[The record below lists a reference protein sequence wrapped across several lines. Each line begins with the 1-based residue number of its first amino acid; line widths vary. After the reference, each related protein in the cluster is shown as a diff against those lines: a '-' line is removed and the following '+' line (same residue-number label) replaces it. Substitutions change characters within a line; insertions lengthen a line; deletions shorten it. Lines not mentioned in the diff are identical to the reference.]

1 MFQKIALF
9 DSEVTSYL
17 FRSQNP
23 HFEAKNGICLS
34 VSDRKLA
41 CRAKYFFVGN
51 NIFALGKYLKLVSID
66 YNKTFFS
73 RFESSFSFFLHRC
86 SHFWAVGKRSTPT

>member
-1 MFQKIALF
+1 MFQKIALS

-41 CRAKYFFVGN
+41 CRAKYFSVGN

-66 YNKTFFS
+66 GNKNRFS
-73 RFESSFSFFLHRC
+73 VVLNRHSLSFFIDVRI
-86 SHFWAVGKRSTPT
+86 FGP

>member
-1 MFQKIALF
+1 MTIFVLTSQDFENFDLGTFQKYLS
-9 DSEVTSYL
+9 DSKVTSYL
-17 FRSQNP
+17 FKSQNP

-51 NIFALGKYLKLVSID
+51 SILALGKYLKLVSID
-66 YNKTFFS
+66 GNKKNVFQ
-73 RFESSFSFFLHRC
+73 SF
-86 SHFWAVGKRSTPT
+86 

>member
-1 MFQKIALF
+1 MTIWVHSKNIALS
-9 DSEVTSYL
+9 DSRVTSYL

-34 VSDRKLA
+34 VSDHKIA

-51 NIFALGKYLKLVSID
+51 SILALGKYLKLVSID
-66 YNKTFFS
+66 DNKKKRFS
-73 RFESSFSFFLHRC
+73 AILNRHSLSFFIDVRI
-86 SHFWAVGKRSTPT
+86 FGP

>member
-1 MFQKIALF
+1 MFQKIALS

-51 NIFALGKYLKLVSID
+51 SILALGKYLKPVSID
-66 YNKTFFS
+66 DNKKNVFQQ
-73 RFESSFSFFLHRC
+73 
-86 SHFWAVGKRSTPT
+86 V